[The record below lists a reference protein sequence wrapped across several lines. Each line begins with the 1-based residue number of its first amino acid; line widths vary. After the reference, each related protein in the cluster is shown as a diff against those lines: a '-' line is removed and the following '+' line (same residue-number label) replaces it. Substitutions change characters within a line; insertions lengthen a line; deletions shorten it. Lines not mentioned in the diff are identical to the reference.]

1 MYRGECILTNLLNYG
16 GASFFLL
23 CRYDVNANGDKF
35 SKFDD
40 IVSQII
46 EDDSSFYA
54 FNQNLKNLNLSFNQ
68 GSNG

>member
-1 MYRGECILTNLLNYG
+1 MLSQANSNAWYILIQNI
-16 GASFFLL
+16 FIHCF
-23 CRYDVNANGDKF
+23 RYDVNANGDKF

-54 FNQNLKNLNLSFNQ
+54 FNQNLKNLNISFNQ

>member
-1 MYRGECILTNLLNYG
+1 MIYTHPEYFSSL
-16 GASFFLL
+16 
-23 CRYDVNANGDKF
+23 RYDVNANGDKF

-54 FNQNLKNLNLSFNQ
+54 FNQNLKNLNISFNQ

>member
-1 MYRGECILTNLLNYG
+1 MHC
-16 GASFFLL
+16 F
-23 CRYDVNANGDKF
+23 RYDVNANGDKF

-54 FNQNLKNLNLSFNQ
+54 FNQNLKNLNISFNQ